1 MYWCRFPGFGSGLVH
16 ALSSYTRLGQQACA
30 EQFLASLTEFEHGII
45 REARVPVP
53 VGRNAH
59 SSWAAEQIVI
69 MMMSSSRTGKTEGPQ
84 RIGFQGDIR
93 RRDGE
98 A

>member
-1 MYWCRFPGFGSGLVH
+1 MNRNPL
-16 ALSSYTRLGQQACA
+16 
-30 EQFLASLTEFEHGII
+30 FLARAGYFTTVDAGSAFALII
-45 REARVPVP
+45 T
-53 VGRNAH
+53 
-59 SSWAAEQIVI
+59 I
-69 MMMSSSRTGKTEGPQ
+69 MMSSSRTGKTEGPQ

>member
-1 MYWCRFPGFGSGLVH
+1 MCKH
-16 ALSSYTRLGQQACA
+16 AGTLCPLICS
-30 EQFLASLTEFEHGII
+30 FLL
-45 REARVPVP
+45 
-53 VGRNAH
+53 GRNAH
-59 SSWAAEQIVI
+59 SIWAAEQIVI
-69 MMMSSSRTGKTEGPQ
+69 MMSSSRTGKTGGPQ

>member
-1 MYWCRFPGFGSGLVH
+1 MIIFV
-16 ALSSYTRLGQQACA
+16 
-30 EQFLASLTEFEHGII
+30 LASLTEFEHGII

-59 SSWAAEQIVI
+59 SIWAAEKIVI
-69 MMMSSSRTGKTEGPQ
+69 MMSSSRTGKTEGPQ

>member
-1 MYWCRFPGFGSGLVH
+1 MIWGEGTT
-16 ALSSYTRLGQQACA
+16 A
-30 EQFLASLTEFEHGII
+30 
-45 REARVPVP
+45 VP

-59 SSWAAEQIVI
+59 SIWATEQIVI
-69 MMMSSSRTGKTEGPQ
+69 IIMMSSSRTGKTEGPQ

>member
-1 MYWCRFPGFGSGLVH
+1 MIIFV
-16 ALSSYTRLGQQACA
+16 
-30 EQFLASLTEFEHGII
+30 LASLTEFEHGII

-59 SSWAAEQIVI
+59 SIWAAEQIVI
-69 MMMSSSRTGKTEGPQ
+69 MMSSSRTGKTEGPQ

-98 A
+98 ARLRLPLVTAMLGLPRAARC

>member
-1 MYWCRFPGFGSGLVH
+1 MLRSTPNWLRSPVVNFKSPPWSIMYWCRFPGSGSGLVH

-59 SSWAAEQIVI
+59 SIWAAEQIVI
-69 MMMSSSRTGKTEGPQ
+69 MQNR
-84 RIGFQGDIR
+84 
-93 RRDGE
+93 
-98 A
+98 